1 LGKRR
6 SLEGLSV
13 VFTSGGTA
21 SLVIRCVQSHSS
33 FIGREEF
40 VVFIM
45 SEHVEPRRRLSAWL
59 WRAGR
64 GKGRHFVD
72 SNCGYL
78 K

>member
-1 LGKRR
+1 MGKCR
-6 SLEGLSV
+6 SLERLS

-21 SLVIRCVQSHSS
+21 SLAIRCVQSHSS

-40 VVFIM
+40 AVFIM

-64 GKGRHFVD
+64 DKGRHFVD
-72 SNCGYL
+72 NDRSYL